1 MKLFCSE
8 ILLSVA
14 SHEADGLGVREKKK
28 KRKENTPSANVT
40 KPPFLE
46 GENTVLSRSSWVW
59 MVKSLI
65 SSFPRSQSTLNK

>member
-14 SHEADGLGVREKKK
+14 SHEADGLGVRGKKK
-28 KRKENTPSANVT
+28 KKEGKYTFPSANVT

-46 GENTVLSRSSWVW
+46 GENTVLSRSS
-59 MVKSLI
+59 
-65 SSFPRSQSTLNK
+65 

>member
-28 KRKENTPSANVT
+28 KRKENTP
-40 KPPFLE
+40 FLQ
-46 GENTVLSRSSWVW
+46 L
-59 MVKSLI
+59 M
-65 SSFPRSQSTLNK
+65 